1 MITPPSLIQCVRIII
16 FWWKKKEWGKD
27 CVDGYKPM
35 RSAKLSTSDQLDHVQ
50 EPNDDV
56 DVENSLAHLRILLEE
71 KKR

>member
-1 MITPPSLIQCVRIII
+1 
-16 FWWKKKEWGKD
+16 
-27 CVDGYKPM
+27 M